1 MAIAALHPS
10 PYPRGVEDGVTLK
23 EAEALFAETGYP
35 ISESSLRR
43 LATAAGLKS
52 VRRGQRVE
60 YSDSEILEVH
70 ARHVFGD

>member
-1 MAIAALHPS
+1 MAIAALHPN
-10 PYPRGVEDGVTLK
+10 PHPRVIEDGVTIK
-23 EAEALFAETGYP
+23 ESVALFAETGYP
-35 ISESSLRR
+35 VPETTLR
-43 LATAAGLKS
+43 AWVKAAGLES

>member
-10 PYPRGVEDGVTLK
+10 PTPRVIEDGVTLK
-23 EAEALFAETGYP
+23 EAEALFVETGYP
-35 ISESSLRR
+35 VSESTLRR
-43 LATAAGLKS
+43 LAKEAGLKS

-60 YSDSEILEVH
+60 YSDSEILELH

>member
-10 PYPRGVEDGVTLK
+10 PYPRGFEDAVTIP
-23 EAEALFAETGYP
+23 EAVALFAETGYP
-35 ISESSLRR
+35 VPDTTLRSWVK
-43 LATAAGLKS
+43 AAGLKS